1 MSSPTVLIIGCGIA
15 GPVLAILLK
24 RKGYNPIVFEKVQAL
39 GDAGASLMI
48 QPNGMKIL
56 NLITPTHPL
65 PIITP
70 LQSLWHGTASGKTLG
85 HSTLPSTYVDRYTQ
99 PASGIKRSV
108 LNLHLKTTLRE
119 HDIPLYEG
127 YQLKNIH
134 ELPHQI
140 TASFTNGKSITGTFL
155 IGCDGIKSSTRRI
168 LLSQKAGISE
178 GPPTFTGLIQVAG
191 ISKIPPSITER
202 DVSLSNW
209 YGEGVHVVAYPISA
223 EEISWAATIPDTEG
237 EESTWRAATAGTE
250 VEDLR
255 QKLRE
260 KLLGF
265 EDCVLEMVNTAE
277 RIISYGLF
285 DRREV
290 PVDQWFSDRVVL
302 VGDAAHPTSPHLG
315 QGANQAL
322 EDCYHLNRMLPDLR
336 VDAVAWDEVE
346 QGLSGI
352 FEGFARLRQPR
363 TSALVKEARRLGEQR
378 VVVGGPERCRQR
390 NASIADAWRDE
401 EAVARGLDGLFK
413 EPF

>member
-1 MSSPTVLIIGCGIA
+1 MTSPTVLIIGCGIA

-56 NLITPTHPL
+56 NLITPNEPL

-70 LQSLWHGTASGKTLG
+70 LQALWHGTASGKTLG
-85 HSTLPSTYVDRYTQ
+85 HSTLPSTYMNRYTQ

-108 LNLHLKTTLRE
+108 INLHLKTTLQE
-119 HDIPLYEG
+119 HGIPLYEG
-127 YQLKNIH
+127 YQLENIH
-134 ELPHQI
+134 EHANQV
-140 TASFTNGKSITGTFL
+140 TAYFTNGESVTGSFL
-155 IGCDGIKSSTRRI
+155 IGCDGIKSSTRKL
-168 LLSQKAGISE
+168 LLSQKVGIAE

-191 ISKIPPSITER
+191 ISKTPQSMAKR
-202 DVSLSNW
+202 DISLSNW

-223 EEISWAATIPDTEG
+223 EDISWAVTIPDTEG
-237 EESTWRAATAGTE
+237 EDSTWRAATAGTE
-250 VEDLR
+250 LESLR
-255 QKLRE
+255 GKLRE
-260 KLLGF
+260 RLSGF
-265 EDCVLEMVNTAE
+265 EDCVLEMINTAD

-285 DRREV
+285 DRRED
-290 PVDQWFSDRVVL
+290 PAEQWFSDRVVL

-322 EDCYHLNRMLPDLR
+322 EDCYHFCRMLPDLSL
-336 VDAVAWDEVE
+336 DEANWGVVE

-352 FEGFARLRQPR
+352 FEEFARLRQPR
-363 TSALVKEARRLGEQR
+363 TSMLVREARRLGEQR
-378 VVVGGPERCRQR
+378 VVVGGPERCRER
-390 NASIADAWRDE
+390 DASIADAWKDE
-401 EAVARGLDGLFK
+401 KAVARGLDGLFR

>member
-1 MSSPTVLIIGCGIA
+1 MSSSAVLIIGCGIA

-56 NLITPTHPL
+56 NLITPNEPL

-70 LQSLWHGTASGKTLG
+70 LQALWHGTASGKTLG
-85 HSTLPSTYVDRYTQ
+85 HSTLPSTYTNRYTQ

-108 LNLHLKTTLRE
+108 LNLHLKATLQK
-119 HDIPLYEG
+119 HGVPLYEG
-127 YQLKNIH
+127 YQLENIH
-134 ELPHQI
+134 ENAHQV
-140 TASFTNGKSITGTFL
+140 TAYFTNGESMTGSFL
-155 IGCDGIKSSTRRI
+155 IGCDGIKSSTRKL
-168 LLSQKAGISE
+168 LLSQKAGIVE

-191 ISKIPPSITER
+191 ISKLPHSLTEK
-202 DVSLSNW
+202 DTSLSNW

-223 EEISWAATIPDTEG
+223 EDISWAVTIPDTEG
-237 EESTWRAATAGTE
+237 EDSTWRAATAGTE
-250 VEDLR
+250 LESLR
-255 QKLRE
+255 GKLRE
-260 KLLGF
+260 KLSGF
-265 EDCVLEMVNTAE
+265 EDCVMEMVNTAE

-290 PVDQWFSDRVVL
+290 PAEQWFSDRVVL

-322 EDCYHLNRMLPDLR
+322 EDCYHLSRMLPDLS
-336 VDAVAWDEVE
+336 VEGSEWDGFE
-346 QGLSGI
+346 QCLSGI
-352 FEGFARLRQPR
+352 FEEFARLGQPR
-363 TSALVKEARRLGEQR
+363 TSMLVREARRLGEQR
-378 VVVGGPERCRQR
+378 VVVGGPDRCRER
-390 NASIADAWRDE
+390 DASIADAWKDE
-401 EAVARGLDGLFK
+401 EAVARGLDGLFI

>member
-1 MSSPTVLIIGCGIA
+1 MSPPTVLIIGCGIA

-56 NLITPTHPL
+56 NLITPQNTL
-65 PIITP
+65 PITTP

-85 HSTLPSTYVDRYTQ
+85 HTTLPSTYKNRYTQ

-108 LNLHLKTTLRE
+108 LNLHLKSTLRE
-119 HDIPLYEG
+119 HNIPLYEG
-127 YQLKNIH
+127 YQLENIH
-134 ELPHQI
+134 EYQHQV
-140 TASFTNGKSITGTFL
+140 TASFTNGKSITGSFL

-168 LLSQKAGISE
+168 LLSKAGIAE

-191 ISKIPPSITER
+191 ISKLPDTFSER
-202 DVSLSNW
+202 GRSLSNW
-209 YGEGVHVVAYPISA
+209 YGEGVHVVAYPITA
-223 EEISWAATIPDTEG
+223 EDVSWAVTIPDIQG
-237 EESTWRAATAGTE
+237 EEGTWRAASASE
-250 VEDLR
+250 EMDDLR
-255 QKLRE
+255 RKLTE
-260 KLLGF
+260 KLSGF
-265 EDCVLEMVNTAE
+265 EECVLEMVNTAD

-285 DRREV
+285 DRSEV
-290 PVDQWFSDRVVL
+290 PAELWFSDRVVL

-322 EDCYHLNRMLPDLR
+322 EDCYHLSRLLPDLN
-336 VDAVAWDEVE
+336 VDGLQWDLVE

-352 FEGFARLRQPR
+352 FEEFARLRQPR

-378 VVVGGPERCRQR
+378 VIVGGPERCRER
-390 NASIADAWRDE
+390 DAGIVDAWRDE
-401 EAVARGLDGLFK
+401 EAVARGLDALFR

>member
-15 GPVLAILLK
+15 GPVLAIVLK

-56 NLITPTHPL
+56 NLIIPNRPL
-65 PIITP
+65 PTITP

-85 HSTLPSTYVDRYTQ
+85 HSTLPSSYVDRYTQ

-108 LNLHLKTTLRE
+108 LNLHLKTILQE
-119 HDIPLYEG
+119 HGIPLYEG
-127 YQLKNIH
+127 YQLENIH
-134 ELPHQI
+134 EHANQV
-140 TASFTNGKSITGTFL
+140 TAYFTNGESVTGSFL
-155 IGCDGIKSSTRRI
+155 IGCDGIKSSTRNI
-168 LLSQKAGISE
+168 LLNHKAGIAE

-191 ISKIPPSITER
+191 ISKTPQSMAKR
-202 DVSLSNW
+202 DISLSNW

-223 EEISWAATIPDTEG
+223 EVISWAVTIPDTEG
-237 EESTWRAATAGTE
+237 EDSTWRAATAGTE
-250 VEDLR
+250 LESLR
-255 QKLRE
+255 GKLRE
-260 KLLGF
+260 RLSGF
-265 EDCVLEMVNTAE
+265 EDCVLEMVNTAD

-290 PVDQWFSDRVVL
+290 PAEQWFSDRVVL

-322 EDCYHLNRMLPDLR
+322 EDCYHLCLMLPDLSL
-336 VDAVAWDEVE
+336 DETNWGVE
-346 QGLSGI
+346 
-352 FEGFARLRQPR
+352 FARLRQPR
-363 TSALVKEARRLGEQR
+363 TSMLVKEARRLGEQR
-378 VVVGGPERCRQR
+378 VVVGGPERCRER
-390 NASIADAWRDE
+390 DASIVDAWKDE
-401 EAVARGLDGLFK
+401 KAVARALDGLFR

>member
-24 RKGYNPIVFEKVQAL
+24 RRGYNPIVFEKVQAL

-56 NLITPTHPL
+56 NLITPNNPL
-65 PIITP
+65 PVITP
-70 LQSLWHGTASGKTLG
+70 LQALWHGTASGKTLG
-85 HSTLPSTYVDRYTQ
+85 HSTLPSSYVDRYTQ

-108 LNLHLKTTLRE
+108 LNLHLKTTLQK
-119 HDIPLYEG
+119 HGIPLYEG
-127 YQLKNIH
+127 YHLENIH
-134 ELPHQI
+134 EHANQV
-140 TASFTNGKSITGTFL
+140 TAIFTNGESITGSFL
-155 IGCDGIKSSTRRI
+155 IGCDGIKSSTRKI
-168 LLSQKAGISE
+168 LLSQKAEITE

-191 ISKIPPSITER
+191 ISKTPQSMAKR
-202 DVSLSNW
+202 DISLSNW

-223 EEISWAATIPDTEG
+223 EDISWAVTIPDTEG
-237 EESTWRAATAGTE
+237 EDSTWRAATAGTE
-250 VEDLR
+250 LESLR
-255 QKLRE
+255 GKLRDR
-260 KLLGF
+260 LSGF
-265 EDCVLEMVNTAE
+265 EECVLELVNTAE

-290 PVDQWFSDRVVL
+290 PAEQWFSDHVVL

-322 EDCYHLNRMLPDLR
+322 EDCYHLSRMLPDLSKEGTE
-336 VDAVAWDEVE
+336 WGKIE
-346 QGLSGI
+346 QGLSDI
-352 FEGFARLRQPR
+352 FQEFARLRQPR

-378 VVVGGPERCRQR
+378 VVVGGPEWCRER
-390 NASIADAWRDE
+390 DASIADAWKDE
-401 EAVARGLDGLFK
+401 AAVARALEGLFR

>member
-24 RKGYNPIVFEKVQAL
+24 REGYNPIVFEKVQAL

-56 NLITPTHPL
+56 NLINPNRPL

-85 HSTLPSTYVDRYTQ
+85 HSTLPSSYVDRYTQ

-108 LNLHLKTTLRE
+108 LNLHLKTTLQE
-119 HDIPLYEG
+119 HGIPLYEG
-127 YQLKNIH
+127 YQLENIH
-134 ELPHQI
+134 EHAHQV
-140 TASFTNGKSITGTFL
+140 TAIFTNGESITGSFL
-155 IGCDGIKSSTRRI
+155 IGCDGIKSSTRKL
-168 LLSQKAGISE
+168 LLSQKVGIAE

-191 ISKIPPSITER
+191 ISKNPRSMAQR
-202 DVSLSNW
+202 DISLSNW

-223 EEISWAATIPDTEG
+223 EDISWAVTIPDTEG
-237 EESTWRAATAGTE
+237 EDSTWRAATAGTE
-250 VEDLR
+250 LEILR
-255 QKLRE
+255 GKLRE
-260 KLLGF
+260 SLSGF
-265 EDCVLEMVNTAE
+265 EDCVLEMVNTAD

-290 PVDQWFSDRVVL
+290 PAEQWFSDRVVL

-322 EDCYHLNRMLPDLR
+322 EDCYHLCRMLPDLSL
-336 VDAVAWDEVE
+336 DEANRGVVE

-352 FEGFARLRQPR
+352 FEEFARLRQPR
-363 TSALVKEARRLGEQR
+363 TSMLVREARQLGKQR
-378 VVVGGPERCRQR
+378 VVVGGPERCRER
-390 NASIADAWRDE
+390 DAGIADAWKDE
-401 EAVARGLDGLFK
+401 KAVARGLYGLFR